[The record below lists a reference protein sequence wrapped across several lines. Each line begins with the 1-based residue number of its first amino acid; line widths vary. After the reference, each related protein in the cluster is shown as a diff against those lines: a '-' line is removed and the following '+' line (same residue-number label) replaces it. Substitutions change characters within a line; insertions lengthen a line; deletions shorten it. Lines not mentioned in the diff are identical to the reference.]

1 MAAQVVA
8 GWNNGP
14 DEGITPRMWSVT
26 VFFESYLLE
35 GAEGTREEFGP
46 REVIELKEVSQIGGK
61 INP

>member
-26 VFFESYLLE
+26 VFFENYLAE

-46 REVIELKEVSQIGGK
+46 REAIELREVG
-61 INP
+61 